1 MLSLSLRRSGWTR
14 HTKHSALTWCQNGT
28 YYCLD
33 YGTLFD
39 TGLRLSKE
47 KNLTT
52 IRPKK
57 VYDTKE
63 LQSFD
68 LFCGS
73 KTILKE
79 WYRAKDAVLTYYVGK
94 NYDKQF

>member
-1 MLSLSLRRSGWTR
+1 MT
-14 HTKHSALTWCQNGT
+14 
-28 YYCLD
+28 
-33 YGTLFD
+33 
-39 TGLRLSKE
+39 
-47 KNLTT
+47 
-52 IRPKK
+52 P
-57 VYDTKE
+57 KE